1 MTDTFS
7 ADFPSS
13 QSSSI
18 TRIPPSPEVREELT
32 QLLQDDERLLGEVYR
47 HLRDGKSAKEISE
60 QMDYPTPT
68 YVYLYR
74 RQIVALLDGELPTAP
89 SLASQVSR
97 KLSAIVKW
105 KELSPA
111 ARDHLQQ
118 LLSRLDQQAN
128 DEQSIEAEDS
138 EARQKTATAE
148 LRQDVGIY
156 VYALPHYLRH
166 PVDPASGRTL
176 MKVGHS
182 GSDIVSRFRSQ
193 ARTTALPEAPVLLRI
208 YQADERESLVL
219 EREFHSLLDAAD
231 HIRSSSKSAGRE
243 WFVTHVKF
251 LDQIA
256 KSLKLEIKEVA
267 TVGISGEW

>member
-1 MTDTFS
+1 MTDAFS
-7 ADFPSS
+7 ADFPST
-13 QSSSI
+13 QSAAV
-18 TRIPPSPEVREELT
+18 TRIPPSAEVREELT

-47 HLRDGKSAKEISE
+47 HLREGKTAKEIAE

-74 RQIVALLDGELPTAP
+74 RQIVALLDGELPAAP
-89 SLASQVSR
+89 SLASQVAR

-105 KELSPA
+105 KDLSPS
-111 ARDHLQQ
+111 AREHLEQ
-118 LLSRLDQQAN
+118 LLSRLERQAN

-138 EARQKTATAE
+138 EARHQTARAE
-148 LRQDVGIY
+148 SRQEVGIY

-166 PVDPASGRTL
+166 PVEPASGRTL

-182 GSDIVSRFRSQ
+182 GADIISRFRSQ

-208 YQADERESLVL
+208 YHADERESIAL

-231 HIRSSSKSAGRE
+231 HVRSSTKSAGRE
-243 WFVTHVKF
+243 WFVTHLKY

-256 KSLKLEIKEVA
+256 KSLKLQIKEVA
-267 TVGISGEW
+267 DVGMVGE

>member
-1 MTDTFS
+1 MTDAFS

-13 QSSSI
+13 HSSAV
-18 TRIPPSPEVREELT
+18 TRIPPTPSVREELT
-32 QLLQDDERLLGEVYR
+32 ELLQDDERLLGEVFR
-47 HLRDGKSAKEISE
+47 HLKAGKSAKEIAE
-60 QMDYPTPT
+60 EMDYPTPT

-89 SLASQVSR
+89 SLASQVAR

-105 KELSPA
+105 KTLSTE
-111 ARDHLQQ
+111 ARAHLQ
-118 LLSRLDQQAN
+118 LLLEHLEQQAT

-138 EARQKTATAE
+138 QAHRQTATAE
-148 LRQDVGIY
+148 LRQEAGIY

-166 PVDPASGRTL
+166 PVEPATGRTL

-182 GSDIVSRFRSQ
+182 GSDIIARFRSQ

-208 YQADERESLVL
+208 YHADERESIAL

-231 HIRSSSKSAGRE
+231 HVRSSSKSAGRE
-243 WFVTHVKF
+243 WFVTSVKF

-256 KSLKLEIKEVA
+256 KSLKLGINEVA
-267 TVGISGEW
+267 EVGLGSE